1 MCQWQM
7 LEFTFRRSG
16 PTNLTLRLLSSCL
29 TKLLRYCI
37 QASTADRSNSRTLL
51 ASNVVILIARTTD
64 GEAAGCCALFVKSDN
79 TGELKRMI
87 VDPRFRGRGV
97 GVSLVQ
103 AVLGSAEKRGIKTIQ
118 LEVGT
123 KNIEAQTLYRKM
135 GFYHRDAFGD
145 YKPTSISMFME
156 RPTGRLNSQQ
166 AHRLAAFNRR

>member
-1 MCQWQM
+1 M
-7 LEFTFRRSG
+7 
-16 PTNLTLRLLSSCL
+16 
-29 TKLLRYCI
+29 
-37 QASTADRSNSRTLL
+37 
-51 ASNVVILIARTTD
+51 
-64 GEAAGCCALFVKSDN
+64 KSDN

-135 GFYHRDAFGD
+135 GFSDRDAFGD
-145 YKPTSISMFME
+145 YKPTSISTDLGYVRRSE
-156 RPTGRLNSQQ
+156 VCLWRDPRGGSIRSKLTGSPPSTADSRTSITVYHSSCSCMLRGS
-166 AHRLAAFNRR
+166 LST